1 VLRPTGS
8 LLGGLRILWVNL
20 FEVGHMQHMSW
31 LFPVVMVSLLG
42 SGTRAAD
49 LADAWIINDPD
60 KALKEAKKTGKP
72 VFVVFRCER

>member
-1 VLRPTGS
+1 
-8 LLGGLRILWVNL
+8 
-20 FEVGHMQHMSW
+20 MQHMSW